1 MQILGL
7 RTSPSCVRYAIVE
20 WDRNTARLLNAGGEH
35 KLDFPADKSSIAA
48 KVHWLREELLRILR
62 QNPQI
67 VQIALKT
74 NEYSRRGETSASRE
88 AAHLDAAALIV
99 AGEKALPVKMLL
111 YTSIGTKRDEV
122 KVFAEANVGRADPY
136 WNEQIAD
143 AVAAAWKTR
152 TP

>member
-1 MQILGL
+1 MQILGI
-7 RTSPSCVRYAIVE
+7 RTAPSSVRYAIIE
-20 WDRNTARLLNAGGEH
+20 WDGHSARMLNSASEH
-35 KLDFPADKSSIAA
+35 KLDFPADKSNIAA

-67 VQIALKT
+67 DRIAIKT

-99 AGEKALPVKMLL
+99 AGEKSLQVNMLL
-111 YTSIGTKRDEV
+111 YTYIGTKRVEV
-122 KVFAEANVGRADPY
+122 KTFAETNVGRADPY

-143 AVAAAWKTR
+143 AVAAAWAIR
-152 TP
+152 TV